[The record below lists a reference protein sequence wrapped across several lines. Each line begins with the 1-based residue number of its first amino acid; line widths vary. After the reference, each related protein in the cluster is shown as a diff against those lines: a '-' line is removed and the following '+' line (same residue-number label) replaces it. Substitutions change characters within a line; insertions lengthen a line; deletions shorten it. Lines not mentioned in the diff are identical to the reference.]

1 MAAYWMGFSVSIHG
15 CATVCGNCLANEDR
29 ATGMMVCETVA
40 AGLLGMLGP
49 MVGAWLV
56 TASGGATAA
65 GIRPVFLVGLGITA
79 ASFLLI
85 LTQLSNA
92 RWTAANATRPN
103 LVRDLHEVMKE
114 GRNLKKWLV
123 IAAVSQLPTAMVFP
137 FSQLFAHE
145 VRGASAF
152 VLGAMVTGSALTSI
166 VFAVPLGR
174 LADRIGRKR
183 VLYAT
188 IPLFWVSNI
197 LLVWSPAP
205 AFLIAAGVLQGFYY
219 IGGPISAA
227 IERELVPPEQMGRW
241 LGLARLFRM
250 PFAAGLA
257 LLSGLIWDKMG
268 PQYVFVSFV
277 ALDLAIRIPLL
288 LRMPETLRLRFGK
301 AVTT

>member
-1 MAAYWMGFSVSIHG
+1 
-15 CATVCGNCLANEDR
+15 
-29 ATGMMVCETVA
+29 
-40 AGLLGMLGP
+40 
-49 MVGAWLV
+49 
-56 TASGGATAA
+56 
-65 GIRPVFLVGLGITA
+65 
-79 ASFLLI
+79 
-85 LTQLSNA
+85 
-92 RWTAANATRPN
+92 
-103 LVRDLHEVMKE
+103 
-114 GRNLKKWLV
+114 
-123 IAAVSQLPTAMVFP
+123 MVFP